1 MAAAVLVD
9 GVSLVTATTL
19 TCFKT
24 LLVLVRVVLVL
35 LVVVRA
41 VSKAAVA
48 AVDMDP
54 TTGHS
59 IRVLVAAV
67 MAVPL
72 QFLVLTVD
80 SLLIRHILLSV
91 ALLETLTILIDRV
104 VMADGVR
111 EEELSFTTI
120 DLLLKK
126 YYN

>member
-1 MAAAVLVD
+1 
-9 GVSLVTATTL
+9 
-19 TCFKT
+19 
-24 LLVLVRVVLVL
+24 
-35 LVVVRA
+35 
-41 VSKAAVA
+41 
-48 AVDMDP
+48 
-54 TTGHS
+54 
-59 IRVLVAAV
+59 

-80 SLLIRHILLSV
+80 SLLIRDIILSV